1 MQWHGLTQVL
11 GRKGNIVTDYTTY
24 DSVLREYTWALLVL
38 LYFAASDGAIKAHER
53 TIVCAFFKRRSP
65 AAALDDSVV
74 LELLANFGRPDKSS
88 FHKLVR
94 ERTTED
100 LVLQDVYDTA
110 WQIVRSNSKMHTE
123 QERAIEYLKK
133 SWKGR
138 IAA

>member
-1 MQWHGLTQVL
+1 
-11 GRKGNIVTDYTTY
+11 VTDLANY
-24 DSVLREYTWALLVL
+24 DAVLREYTWTLLAL

-53 TIVCAFFKRRSP
+53 KIICEYFKRRSP
-65 AAALDDSVV
+65 GVELDDSVI
-74 LELLANFGRPDKSS
+74 LEHLVNFGRPDKSS

-94 ERTTED
+94 ERTASD
-100 LVLQDVYDTA
+100 SVLQDVFDTA
-110 WQIVRSNSKMHTE
+110 WQIVRSNSKIHTE